1 MKDISIYFK
10 PVPNSLYEKTGE
22 LFSSIQVHD
31 ESGFPEI
38 DKKGIAI
45 IYSPEYRNSEIDS
58 DAQNDSFRSHFYKMS
73 NGDAWNFAIYDL
85 GTINPG
91 ENHTDTVFAL
101 SQVVS
106 ELLKNDILPIVIGG
120 SQDLT
125 LACYKG
131 FEAQEQMINICS
143 IDNTLDVGDPNDSIT
158 SNGFISHLL
167 MQRPCYL
174 FNYTTIGIQ
183 RPYTSKKDVELFDKL
198 YFDLCRLG
206 ELNNDFRVAEP
217 FLRNSDLLTIDFK
230 SIKSADTD
238 SAVYTN
244 PNGVSASQVCQMAR
258 YAGIS
263 DKMSCVGVF
272 DIDPSQGDAA
282 SELLA
287 QVIWYFMDGYASR
300 VGDFPIGSKKNY
312 TKFYVHLD
320 DFDDDLVFYKS
331 DKSNRWWLEVRYNPD
346 VESRYDRHQMVPC
359 DKKDYDN
366 ALANQIPDLWWKTL
380 KKIN

>member
-10 PVPNSLYEKTGE
+10 PVPKNLFEKTGE
-22 LFSSIQVHD
+22 LFSSIQIHD

-38 DKKGIAI
+38 DKKGVAI
-45 IYSPEYRNSEIDS
+45 IYTPEYRNSEIDS
-58 DAQNDSFRSHFYKMS
+58 DIQNDSFRSHLYRMS
-73 NGDAWNFAIYDL
+73 NGDAWNFEIYDL
-85 GTINPG
+85 GTISPG
-91 ENHTDTVFAL
+91 EKESDTGFAL
-101 SQVVS
+101 SQVIS
-106 ELLKNDILPIVIGG
+106 ELLKKDVLPIVVGG

-131 FEAQEQMINICS
+131 FEVHEQMINICS
-143 IDNTLDVGDPNDSIT
+143 IDNTLDVGDPNTPIA

-206 ELNNDFRVAEP
+206 QLNTDYRVAEP

-238 SAVYTN
+238 PLVYTN
-244 PNGVSASQVCQMAR
+244 PNGVSASQICQLSR

-263 DKMSCVGVF
+263 DKMSCLGIF
-272 DIDPSQGDAA
+272 DIEPNQSNAA

-287 QVIWYFMDGYASR
+287 QIIWYFMDGYASR

-312 TKFYVHLD
+312 
-320 DFDDDLVFYKS
+320 S
-331 DKSNRWWLEVRYNPD
+331 
-346 VESRYDRHQMVPC
+346 
-359 DKKDYDN
+359 
-366 ALANQIPDLWWKTL
+366 
-380 KKIN
+380 